1 MSEALYID
9 ASAALKLVVEEP
21 ESSALADALAG
32 DQLIS
37 SEICRVELARALLR
51 LGLGQGA
58 ERLVRGVVERIEL
71 LRLDDQILDRA
82 GELGPN
88 DLRTLDAI
96 HLASALAIGRELNA
110 VVTYDRWLAGA
121 AEDAGL
127 AVLSPT

>member
-1 MSEALYID
+1 MPQALYID
-9 ASAALKLVVEEP
+9 ASAAMKLVVEEP
-21 ESSALADALAG
+21 ESWALADALAG

-37 SEICRVELARALLR
+37 SEICRVELARAVLR
-51 LGLGQGA
+51 LGLGQVA

-71 LRLDDQILDRA
+71 LRLDDQIIDRA
-82 GELGPN
+82 SDVGPS

-96 HLASALAIGRELNA
+96 HLASALTIARELDA
-110 VVTYDRWLAGA
+110 VVTYDRRLAGA

>member
-37 SEICRVELARALLR
+37 SEICRVELARAIRR

-58 ERLVRGVVERIEL
+58 ELLVRGVVERIEL

-82 GELGPN
+82 SEVGPT

-96 HLASALAIGRELNA
+96 HLASALAIGRELDA
-110 VVTYDRWLAGA
+110 VVTYDRRLAAA
-121 AEDAGL
+121 AEEAGF
-127 AVLSPT
+127 AVMSPT

>member
-9 ASAALKLVVEEP
+9 ASAAMKLVVEEP
-21 ESSALADALAG
+21 ESWALADALAG

-37 SEICRVELARALLR
+37 SEICRVELGRVLQR

-82 GELGPN
+82 SEVGPN

-96 HLASALAIGRELNA
+96 HLASALAIGRELDA
-110 VVTYDRWLAGA
+110 VVTYDRRLAAA
-121 AEDAGL
+121 AEGAGF
-127 AVLSPT
+127 AVLSPI

>member
-9 ASAALKLVVEEP
+9 ASASLKLVVEEP
-21 ESSALADALAG
+21 ESWALADALAG

-37 SEICRVELARALLR
+37 SEICRVELGRVLQR

-82 GELGPN
+82 SEVGPN

-96 HLASALAIGRELNA
+96 HLASALAIGRELDA
-110 VVTYDRWLAGA
+110 VVTYDRRLAAA
-121 AEDAGL
+121 AEGAGF

>member
-9 ASAALKLVVEEP
+9 ASASLKLVVEEP
-21 ESSALADALAG
+21 ESWALADALAG
-32 DQLIS
+32 HQLIS

-110 VVTYDRWLAGA
+110 VVTYDRRLAGA
-121 AEDAGL
+121 AEEAGL

>member
-21 ESSALADALAG
+21 ESWALADALAG

-58 ERLVRGVVERIEL
+58 DRLVRGVVERIEL

-82 GELGPN
+82 SEVGPT

-96 HLASALAIGRELNA
+96 HLASALAIGRELDA
-110 VVTYDRWLAGA
+110 VVTYDRLLAAA
-121 AEDAGL
+121 AEEAGF
-127 AVLSPT
+127 AVMSPT

>member
-1 MSEALYID
+1 MRQALYID

-21 ESSALADALAG
+21 ESWALADALAR

-37 SEICRVELARALLR
+37 SEICRVELVRALLR

-58 ERLVRGVVERIEL
+58 ERLVRGVVDRIQL

-82 GELGPN
+82 SDVGSR

-96 HLASALAIGRELNA
+96 HLASALALGRELDA
-110 VVTYDRWLAGA
+110 VVTYDRRLAGA
-121 AEDAGL
+121 AEEAGL
-127 AVLSPT
+127 AVMSPK

>member
-1 MSEALYID
+1 MRQALYID

-21 ESSALADALAG
+21 ESWALADALAR

-37 SEICRVELARALLR
+37 SEICRVELVRALLR

-58 ERLVRGVVERIEL
+58 ERLVRGVVERIQL

-82 GELGPN
+82 SDVGSR

-96 HLASALAIGRELNA
+96 HLASALALGRELDA
-110 VVTYDRWLAGA
+110 VVTYDRRLAGA
-121 AEDAGL
+121 AEEAGL
-127 AVLSPT
+127 AVMSPT

>member
-9 ASAALKLVVEEP
+9 ASAAMKLVVEEP
-21 ESSALADALAG
+21 ESWALADALAG

-37 SEICRVELARALLR
+37 SEICRVELARAIRR

-58 ERLVRGVVERIEL
+58 ELLVRGVVERIEL

-82 GELGPN
+82 SEVGPT

-96 HLASALAIGRELNA
+96 HLASALAIGRELDA
-110 VVTYDRWLAGA
+110 VVTYDRRLAAA
-121 AEDAGL
+121 AEGAGF
-127 AVLSPT
+127 AVLTPT

>member
-110 VVTYDRWLAGA
+110 VVTYDRRLAGA

>member
-21 ESSALADALAG
+21 ESWALADALAG

-58 ERLVRGVVERIEL
+58 DRLVRGVVERIEL

-82 GELGPN
+82 SEVGPT

-96 HLASALAIGRELNA
+96 HLASALAIGRELDA
-110 VVTYDRWLAGA
+110 VVTYDRRLAAA
-121 AEDAGL
+121 AEEAGF
-127 AVLSPT
+127 AVMSPT

>member
-9 ASAALKLVVEEP
+9 ASAALKLVIEEP
-21 ESSALADALAG
+21 ESSTLADALAG

-51 LGLGQGA
+51 LGLGRGA

-96 HLASALAIGRELNA
+96 HLASALAIGRELDA
-110 VVTYDRWLAGA
+110 VVTYDHRLAGA
-121 AEDAGL
+121 AEEAGL

>member
-1 MSEALYID
+1 MPQALYID

-21 ESSALADALAG
+21 ESWALADALAG

-96 HLASALAIGRELNA
+96 HLASALAIGRELDA
-110 VVTYDRWLAGA
+110 VVTYDRRLAAA
-121 AEDAGL
+121 AEGAGF
-127 AVLSPT
+127 AVLTPT

>member
-1 MSEALYID
+1 MSEAFYID
-9 ASAALKLVVEEP
+9 ASAALKLVVEER

-37 SEICRVELARALLR
+37 SEICRVELARAIRR

-58 ERLVRGVVERIEL
+58 ELLVRGVVERIEL

-82 GELGPN
+82 SEVGPT

-96 HLASALAIGRELNA
+96 HLASALAIGRELDA
-110 VVTYDRWLAGA
+110 VVTYDRRLAAA
-121 AEDAGL
+121 AEGAGF
-127 AVLSPT
+127 AVLTPT

>member
-1 MSEALYID
+1 MPQALYID

-21 ESSALADALAG
+21 ESWALADALAG
-32 DQLIS
+32 HQLIS

-51 LGLGQGA
+51 LGLGKGA

-110 VVTYDRWLAGA
+110 VVTYDRRLAGA
-121 AEDAGL
+121 AEEAGL

>member
-1 MSEALYID
+1 MPQALYID

-21 ESSALADALAG
+21 ESWALADALAG

-37 SEICRVELARALLR
+37 SEICRVELGRVLRR

-96 HLASALAIGRELNA
+96 HLASALAIGRELDA
-110 VVTYDRWLAGA
+110 VVTYDRRLAAA
-121 AEDAGL
+121 AEGAGF
-127 AVLSPT
+127 AVLTPT

>member
-9 ASAALKLVVEEP
+9 ASAAMKLVVEEP
-21 ESSALADALAG
+21 ESWALADALAG

-37 SEICRVELARALLR
+37 SEICRVELGRVLQR

-58 ERLVRGVVERIEL
+58 DRLVRGVVERIEL

-82 GELGPN
+82 SEVGPN

-96 HLASALAIGRELNA
+96 HLASALAIGRELDA
-110 VVTYDRWLAGA
+110 VVTYDRRLAAA
-121 AEDAGL
+121 AEGAGF

>member
-1 MSEALYID
+1 MQQALYID

-21 ESSALADALAG
+21 ESWALADALAG

-37 SEICRVELARALLR
+37 SEICRVELGRALLR

-82 GELGPN
+82 SEVGPS
-88 DLRTLDAI
+88 DLRSLDAI
-96 HLASALAIGRELNA
+96 HLASALAIGRELDA
-110 VVTYDRWLAGA
+110 VVTYDRRLAGA
-121 AEDAGL
+121 AQEAGL

>member
-37 SEICRVELARALLR
+37 SEICRVELARAIRR

-58 ERLVRGVVERIEL
+58 DLLVRGVVERIEL

-82 GELGPN
+82 SEVGPT

-96 HLASALAIGRELNA
+96 HLASALAIGRELDA
-110 VVTYDRWLAGA
+110 VVTYDRRLAAA
-121 AEDAGL
+121 AEGAGF
-127 AVLSPT
+127 AVLTPT

>member
-37 SEICRVELARALLR
+37 SEICRVELARAIRR

-58 ERLVRGVVERIEL
+58 ELLVRGVVERIEL

-82 GELGPN
+82 SEVGPT

-96 HLASALAIGRELNA
+96 HLASALAIGRELDA
-110 VVTYDRWLAGA
+110 VVTYDRRLAAA
-121 AEDAGL
+121 AEGAGF
-127 AVLSPT
+127 AVLTPT

>member
-1 MSEALYID
+1 MPQALYID
-9 ASAALKLVVEEP
+9 ASAAMKLVVEEP

-96 HLASALAIGRELNA
+96 HLASALAIGRELDA
-110 VVTYDRWLAGA
+110 VVTYDRRLAAA
-121 AEDAGL
+121 AEEAGF
-127 AVLSPT
+127 AVRSPT

>member
-1 MSEALYID
+1 M
-9 ASAALKLVVEEP
+9 KLVVEEP
-21 ESSALADALAG
+21 ESWALADALAG

-37 SEICRVELARALLR
+37 SEICRVELGRVLQR

-82 GELGPN
+82 SEVGPN

-96 HLASALAIGRELNA
+96 HLASALAIGRELDA
-110 VVTYDRWLAGA
+110 VVTYDRRLAAA
-121 AEDAGL
+121 AEGAGF

>member
-1 MSEALYID
+1 MPHALYID
-9 ASAALKLVVEEP
+9 ASAAMKLVVEEP
-21 ESSALADALAG
+21 ESWALADALAG

-37 SEICRVELARALLR
+37 SEICRVELGRVLQR

-82 GELGPN
+82 SEVGPN

-96 HLASALAIGRELNA
+96 HLASALAIGRELDA
-110 VVTYDRWLAGA
+110 VVTYDRRLAAA
-121 AEDAGL
+121 AEGAGF

>member
-1 MSEALYID
+1 MPQVLYID

-21 ESSALADALAG
+21 ESWALADALAG

-37 SEICRVELARALLR
+37 SEICRVELGRALRR

-96 HLASALAIGRELNA
+96 HLASALAIGRELDA
-110 VVTYDRWLAGA
+110 VVTYDRRLAAA
-121 AEDAGL
+121 AEGAGF
-127 AVLSPT
+127 AVLTPT

>member
-9 ASAALKLVVEEP
+9 ASAAMKLVVEEP
-21 ESSALADALAG
+21 ESWALADALAG

-37 SEICRVELARALLR
+37 SEICRVELGRVLRR

-96 HLASALAIGRELNA
+96 HLASALAIGRELDA
-110 VVTYDRWLAGA
+110 VVTYDRRLAAA
-121 AEDAGL
+121 AEGAGF
-127 AVLSPT
+127 AVLTPT

>member
-1 MSEALYID
+1 MAQALYID
-9 ASAALKLVVEEP
+9 ASAAMKLVVEEP
-21 ESSALADALAG
+21 ESWALADALAG

-37 SEICRVELARALLR
+37 SEICRVELGRALLR

-82 GELGPN
+82 SDVGPS

-96 HLASALAIGRELNA
+96 HLASALALGRELDA
-110 VVTYDRWLAGA
+110 VVTYDRRLASA
-121 AEDAGL
+121 AEEAGL
-127 AVLSPT
+127 TVMAPA

>member
-21 ESSALADALAG
+21 ESWALADALAG

-96 HLASALAIGRELNA
+96 HLASALAIGRELDA
-110 VVTYDRWLAGA
+110 VVTYDRRLAAA
-121 AEDAGL
+121 AEEAGF
-127 AVLSPT
+127 AVMSPT